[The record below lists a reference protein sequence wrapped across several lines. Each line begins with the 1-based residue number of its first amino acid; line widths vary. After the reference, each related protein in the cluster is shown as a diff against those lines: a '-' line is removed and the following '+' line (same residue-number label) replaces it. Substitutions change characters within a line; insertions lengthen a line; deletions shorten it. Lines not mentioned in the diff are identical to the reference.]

1 MMSIKLNTT
10 LNDEVSHSPSTVA
23 LSGERTKPP
32 AQAMN
37 LQAVAQK
44 LPKLRKTV
52 AKIMASLALSSVFA
66 LVPMVAQARPIMT
79 WNLNG
84 ATNGGQQSWEKI
96 FDTMNA
102 PGRVAQPINV
112 AAIQEAGRPNGLRRL
127 RQVGTIPSNGGT
139 IAVYEIERGGATFRI
154 YWTLG
159 DLGATTRNALAI
171 VLRNPVPGLD
181 TRPVFVPN
189 PNGPFIQGE
198 NVALDRNRP
207 ALGVRDTNGAYYFT
221 FHATATGNVNN
232 DAAQLAN
239 AAVLAANAD
248 NGGGVPDVFNGADV
262 NRDLANTE
270 TAFPGDLNQGRVIP
284 PDQLTFNART
294 LNPTLRLDGFI
305 VRRTNFNTGQD
316 NANLIAPGLTLN
328 NFGDAF
334 TPQFASDHFA
344 VLLEDGYPSNESVTN
359 SRLDRG
365 RDGRGFT
372 IIDRAPENGT
382 RPEPQCQEFD
392 ACGQRISSCN
402 VPIECQR
409 KGKGK

>member
-1 MMSIKLNTT
+1 
-10 LNDEVSHSPSTVA
+10 
-23 LSGERTKPP
+23 
-32 AQAMN
+32 MN
-37 LQAVAQK
+37 
-44 LPKLRKTV
+44 
-52 AKIMASLALSSVFA
+52 
-66 LVPMVAQARPIMT
+66 
-79 WNLNG
+79 G
-84 ATNGGQQSWEKI
+84 
-96 FDTMNA
+96 
-102 PGRVAQPINV
+102 PGRVAQPIDV
-112 AAIQEAGRPNGLRRL
+112 AAIQEAGRPNGLRGL
-127 RQVGTIPSNGGT
+127 RQVRTIPSNGGT
-139 IAVYEIERGGATFRI
+139 IVQYEIQRGNATFRI

-171 VLRNPVPGLD
+171 VLRNPVPGRD

-239 AAVLAANAD
+239 AAVFAANAD
-248 NGGGVPDVFNGADV
+248 NGGGVPDVFMGADV
-262 NRDLANTE
+262 NRDLANPG
-270 TAFPGDLNQGRVIP
+270 TAFPDGQLNLNQAVIP
-284 PDQLTFNART
+284 PDLLTFNART
-294 LNPTLRLDGFI
+294 PNPTLRLDGFI
-305 VRRTNFNTGQD
+305 VRRTNFNTGQN

-334 TPQFASDHFA
+334 TPQFPSDHFA
-344 VLLEDGYPSNESVTN
+344 VLLDDGYPSNESVTN
-359 SRLDRG
+359 SQLDRG

-372 IIDRAPENGT
+372 IIDNAPENGT

-392 ACGQRISSCN
+392 ACGQRISTCN